1 MQLNNNTHRTS
12 KDCHFKTFFNENKRE
27 LPKLWQG
34 IREMIKTK
42 PSKLL
47 QPKILNTNGKLTAN
61 NYVIATEFDTYFNI
75 ISEKIDERL
84 IFRTYHYQTKLNKPN
99 QNTMKIY
106 PQQLK
111 MKSNPQLKN

>member
-1 MQLNNNTHRTS
+1 
-12 KDCHFKTFFNENKRE
+12 
-27 LPKLWQG
+27 
-34 IREMIKTK
+34 MIKTK

-84 IFRTYHYQTKLNKPN
+84 IFRTYYYQTKLNKPN

-111 MKSNPQLKN
+111 MKSNPQLKNWKPIKQQDITAFQPKLPKTTRMNWLSLSVTL